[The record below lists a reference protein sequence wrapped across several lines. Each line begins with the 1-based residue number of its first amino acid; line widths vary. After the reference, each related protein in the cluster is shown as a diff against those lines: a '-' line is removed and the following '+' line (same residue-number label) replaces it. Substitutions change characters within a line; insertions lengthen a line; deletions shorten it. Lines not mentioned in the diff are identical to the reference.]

1 MGFKVQHQQDNNL
14 FYLWSLS
21 TDLIL
26 YIFRM
31 IQKVK
36 YALIYRNEI
45 TFCFENIIF
54 FPVVKP
60 C

>member
-36 YALIYRNEI
+36 YIAMKLPFALIILY
-45 TFCFENIIF
+45 F
-54 FPVVKP
+54 FL
-60 C
+60 

>member
-31 IQKVK
+31 IQKVIAMK
-36 YALIYRNEI
+36 LPFALIILY
-45 TFCFENIIF
+45 F